1 MKCRCDGVGVP
12 WAVCFL
18 PLAGCQRQESN
29 SLRTPPLPF
38 LMLLAHLKS
47 ATAGHHARVEAAMPS
62 LDQLATP
69 GGYAAAL
76 RALHGFHAA
85 WEPAIWRTPGV
96 AEAGMDGGRRKLPL
110 LQADL
115 RALAVEPCAPGAP
128 PARLAGAAEALG
140 ALYVLEG
147 ATLGGRIIHRHT
159 AGVLG
164 VTPEQGAAYYQGYG
178 DETGARWKAF
188 GQALT
193 RFADETGTASRV
205 VAGAVACFAALEAW
219 LAVPGV
225 LDAPVAA

>member
-1 MKCRCDGVGVP
+1 
-12 WAVCFL
+12 
-18 PLAGCQRQESN
+18 
-29 SLRTPPLPF
+29 
-38 LMLLAHLKS
+38 MLLSQLKS

-62 LDQLATP
+62 LDRMSTP
-69 GGYAAAL
+69 AGYAAAL

-110 LQADL
+110 LEADL
-115 RALAVEPCAPGAP
+115 RALGIEPCAP
-128 PARLAGAAEALG
+128 PARDAHFAGAAEALG

-159 AGVLG
+159 AGPLG
-164 VTPEQGAAYYQGYG
+164 VTPEHGAAYYQGYG
-178 DETGARWKAF
+178 DGTGERWKAF
-188 GQALT
+188 GRALT
-193 RFADETGTASRV
+193 RFADETGSAPRV